1 MARHQR
7 HRAPRPARSKAVTI
21 GAAVAVVAVIVALA
35 VTFGWWLPNRRT
47 AGGDGGVRSSQTL
60 GTTSAT
66 SGTSAAADAATSA
79 TAGKPTHGT
88 LDRESTPRPDT
99 RDLEAETRI
108 TNVKS
113 ALESTMPASGGT
125 WSAYVENLDTGKTVS
140 LNEQPMVAA
149 SEIKLYV
156 MLAVYDRL
164 ASGTLNTGGQNTDTL
179 LNQMITVSSNA
190 ATNQLV
196 QMIGDGDMATGI
208 NRVTETAAKYGYAS
222 SKQLRALSD
231 AGTDGTGTE
240 NWTSSADC
248 GKLLAAIYRGELV
261 SPEAS
266 QAMLGL
272 LEGQT
277 RRNKIPSGLPAGVQV
292 ANKTG
297 ELAGVEND
305 AAIIWGK
312 ASDGSAR
319 DYVLVV
325 MTSGVNSTTAQQ
337 AIIEASSAVYAAMTS

>member
-1 MARHQR
+1 
-7 HRAPRPARSKAVTI
+7 
-21 GAAVAVVAVIVALA
+21 
-35 VTFGWWLPNRRT
+35 
-47 AGGDGGVRSSQTL
+47 
-60 GTTSAT
+60 
-66 SGTSAAADAATSA
+66 
-79 TAGKPTHGT
+79 
-88 LDRESTPRPDT
+88 
-99 RDLEAETRI
+99 
-108 TNVKS
+108 
-113 ALESTMPASGGT
+113 MPASGGT
-125 WSAYVENLDTGKTVS
+125 WSAYVEDLDTGKTVS

-156 MLAVYDRL
+156 MLTVYDRL
-164 ASGTLNTGGQNTDTL
+164 ASGTLNTGGQSTDAL

-208 NRVTETAAKYGYAS
+208 KRVTETAAKYGYAS

-240 NWTSSADC
+240 NWTSAADC
-248 GKLLAAIYRGELV
+248 GKLLAAIYRGKLV

-277 RRNKIPSGLPAGVQV
+277 RRNKIPSGVPAGIQV

-305 AAIIWGK
+305 AAIVWGK
-312 ASDGSAR
+312 AADGSAR

-325 MTSGVNSTTAQQ
+325 MTSGVDSATAQQ
-337 AIIEASSAVYAAMTS
+337 AIVGASSAVYAGMTS